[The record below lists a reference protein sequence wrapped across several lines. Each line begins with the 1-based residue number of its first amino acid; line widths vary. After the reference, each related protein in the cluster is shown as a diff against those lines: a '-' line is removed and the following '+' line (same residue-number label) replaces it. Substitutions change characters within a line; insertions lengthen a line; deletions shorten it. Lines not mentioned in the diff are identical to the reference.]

1 MERFKDIER
10 ETKTKAFSKEGLS
23 SSAKLDPVEKERYE
37 TTQWLNTC
45 LDTLNIQGRR
55 RRRKAVGAFAAL
67 KAGHMWS
74 GLGSWEIQAI
84 IRPPFIDMIL
94 IHPTTRSLFYKG
106 HLIRATSK
114 TSLIW

>member
-55 RRRKAVGAFAAL
+55 RLNPLRHSKLGTDSIMLVTCKGCQFCEIRGSRKAVT
-67 KAGHMWS
+67 GH
-74 GLGSWEIQAI
+74 
-84 IRPPFIDMIL
+84 
-94 IHPTTRSLFYKG
+94 
-106 HLIRATSK
+106 
-114 TSLIW
+114 

>member
-55 RRRKAVGAFAAL
+55 LNPLRHSRLSTDSIMLVTCIG
-67 KAGHMWS
+67 S
-74 GLGSWEIQAI
+74 LGDKCIEI
-84 IRPPFIDMIL
+84 IL
-94 IHPTTRSLFYKG
+94 
-106 HLIRATSK
+106 
-114 TSLIW
+114 